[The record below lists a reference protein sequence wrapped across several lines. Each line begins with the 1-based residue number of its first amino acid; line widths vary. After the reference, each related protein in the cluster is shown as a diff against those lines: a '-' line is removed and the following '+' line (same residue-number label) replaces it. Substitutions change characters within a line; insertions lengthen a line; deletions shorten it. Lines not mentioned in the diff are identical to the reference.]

1 MMADLMRISAIVIT
15 LTMLAQP
22 VWAEPVIEAGSHCAF
37 DNQPRDWGNPKFGS
51 AYAAINTVVDFC
63 EPGDHLAIFNIRTFE
78 VSYFVAYICDP
89 AFAINVIPFSEH
101 GSAVN
106 CVYAGEKL
114 DRFEPCA
121 HSSTPSC

>member
-1 MMADLMRISAIVIT
+1 MRLILTTII

-22 VWAEPVIEAGSHCAF
+22 VVAEPVVEAGSHCAF
-37 DNQPRDWGNPKFGS
+37 DNQPRDWGISKFGS
-51 AYAAINTVVDFC
+51 AYAAIEAVIDFC
-63 EPGDHLAIFNIRTFE
+63 EPGDHLAVFNMRTFE

-89 AFAINVIPFSEH
+89 AFAINVIPFSET

-114 DRFEPCA
+114 DRFETCA

>member
-1 MMADLMRISAIVIT
+1 MRALLLIT
-15 LTMLAQP
+15 TTILTMLVQP
-22 VWAEPVIEAGSHCAF
+22 VWAEPVVEAGSQCAF
-37 DNQPRDWGNPKFGS
+37 DNQPRDWGNSKFGS

-63 EPGDHLAIFNIRTFE
+63 EPGDHLAIFNMRTFE

-89 AFAINVIPFSEH
+89 AFAINVIPIGEN
-101 GSAVN
+101 GSAVS
-106 CVYAGEKL
+106 CIYAGEKL

>member
-1 MMADLMRISAIVIT
+1 MI

-22 VWAEPVIEAGSHCAF
+22 ILAEPNVEAGSHCAF
-37 DNQPRDWGNPKFGS
+37 DNQQRDWGNSRFGS
-51 AYAAINTVVDFC
+51 AYAAINSVVDFC
-63 EPGDHLAIFNIRTFE
+63 KPGDHLAVFNMRTFE

>member
-1 MMADLMRISAIVIT
+1 MMRLILTTII
-15 LTMLAQP
+15 LTMLSQP
-22 VWAEPVIEAGSHCAF
+22 VWAEPVVEAGSHCAF
-37 DNQPRDWGNPKFGS
+37 DNQPREWGNLKFGS
-51 AYAAINTVVDFC
+51 AYAAINTVLDFC
-63 EPGDHLAIFNIRTFE
+63 EPGDHLAVFNMRTFE

-89 AFAINVIPFSEH
+89 AFAINVIPLSEN